1 MKQVQI
7 ILVSSL
13 SGLVLLGV
21 IAFGYGVPASDR
33 SLASNPTTAPRQF
46 LQGGG
51 TAIRTHSQIAYLL
64 PLSEPNPFPLRLPG
78 SEDFISSARAVLL
91 FDTDNQ
97 RVIYSKNSQRQLPVA
112 SLTKLLTA
120 MVVLD
125 KLDPLAKVRV
135 SAQYLNV
142 DKTGAD
148 FRAGEVFTVN
158 ALVGALLVKS
168 SNDAAYLLAAE
179 TEQITGEDFVGLMR
193 LKSERLGL
201 KHSHWLDP
209 AGLNDEAY
217 SSAEDLLI
225 LARQTQLYPLIG
237 QVLVLP
243 EIDLVAE
250 SGQRYHFISTNKL
263 FGALDGIIG
272 GKTGYTDGAGGCML
286 LEIKLPSVKSSLVAI
301 VLGTDDRFA
310 ETKKL
315 MEWAKVS
322 FRWK

>member
-1 MKQVQI
+1 MKFVPRERGIGEEGQKTSAKI
-7 ILVSSL
+7 SALGRLITFSSL

-51 TAIRTHSQIAYLL
+51 TVTRTHSQIAYLL

-97 RVIYSKNSQRQLPVA
+97 R
-112 SLTKLLTA
+112 
-120 MVVLD
+120 VLD